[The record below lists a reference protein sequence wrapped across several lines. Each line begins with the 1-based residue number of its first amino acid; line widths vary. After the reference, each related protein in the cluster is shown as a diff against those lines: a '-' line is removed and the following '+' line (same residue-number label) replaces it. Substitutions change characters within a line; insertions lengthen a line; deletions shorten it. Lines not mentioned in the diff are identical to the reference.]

1 MTTTKH
7 DAFKSPLT
15 HANHKVKGVSLPIFA
30 LIEPRKGK
38 SPMLNEQTIQTLNAL
53 RLFGM
58 ARSFAD
64 KVVHPTSAD
73 LSHQEF
79 FGLIVQ
85 DEKTYRDNLRLK
97 RLLLNAKLS
106 QPACLEDIDYKHP
119 RGLNKQ
125 TILELSSA
133 DWITRHHSVL
143 LTGSTGVGKSYIA
156 CALGNFAA
164 RQGHTVLYLRAPR
177 LFEMLL
183 AAKADGSHLKM
194 LTRLAKIQLLIL
206 DDLFLTPLDASQRN
220 DLLEIIE
227 DRYQKTPTV
236 ITSQCPIKD
245 WHTIIGEPTIADGIL
260 DRLLHHAYK
269 IELKGDSIRKTKK

>member
-1 MTTTKH
+1 
-7 DAFKSPLT
+7 
-15 HANHKVKGVSLPIFA
+15 
-30 LIEPRKGK
+30 
-38 SPMLNEQTIQTLNAL
+38 MLNEQTLQTLNAL
-53 RLFGM
+53 KLFGM
-58 ARSFAD
+58 ARSFGD
-64 KVVHPTSAD
+64 KIAHPSAAD
-73 LSHQEF
+73 LSHPEF

-97 RLLLNAKLS
+97 RLLLNAKLN

-125 TILELSSA
+125 TILELSA
-133 DWITRHHSVL
+133 TDWISRHDTVL
-143 LTGSTGVGKSYIA
+143 LTGPTGVGKSFIA

-183 AAKADGSHLKM
+183 QSKADGSHLKT
-194 LTRLAKIQLLIL
+194 LTRLAKVQLLIL
-206 DDLFLTPLDASQRN
+206 DDLFLTPLDDLHRN

-227 DRYQKTPTV
+227 DRYQKNPTV

-245 WHTIIGEPTIADGIL
+245 WHTIIGEPTVADGIL

-269 IELKGDSIRKTKK
+269 IELKGESIRKTKK

>member
-1 MTTTKH
+1 
-7 DAFKSPLT
+7 
-15 HANHKVKGVSLPIFA
+15 
-30 LIEPRKGK
+30 
-38 SPMLNEQTIQTLNAL
+38 MLNEQTIQTLNAL

-64 KVVHPTSAD
+64 KIAHPTSAD

-119 RGLNKQ
+119 RGVNKQ
-125 TILELSSA
+125 LILELYSP

-143 LTGSTGVGKSYIA
+143 LTGPTGVGKSYIA

-245 WHTIIGEPTIADGIL
+245 WHTIIGEPTVADAIL
-260 DRLLHHAYK
+260 DRLLHHGYK
-269 IELKGDSIRKTKK
+269 IELKGESIRKTKK

>member
-1 MTTTKH
+1 
-7 DAFKSPLT
+7 
-15 HANHKVKGVSLPIFA
+15 
-30 LIEPRKGK
+30 
-38 SPMLNEQTIQTLNAL
+38 MLNEQTLQTLNAL
-53 RLFGM
+53 KLFGM

-64 KVVHPTSAD
+64 KIAHPSAAD
-73 LSHQEF
+73 LSHPEF
-79 FGLIVQ
+79 FALIVQ
-85 DEKTYRDNLRLK
+85 DEKTYRDNIRLK
-97 RLLLNAKLS
+97 RLLLNAKLTQS
-106 QPACLEDIDYKHP
+106 ACLEDIDYKHP

-125 TILELSSA
+125 TILELSST
-133 DWITRHHSVL
+133 DWISRHDTVL
-143 LTGSTGVGKSYIA
+143 LTGPTGVGKSYLA

-194 LTRLAKIQLLIL
+194 LTRLAKVQLLVL
-206 DDLFLTPLDASQRN
+206 DDLFLTPLDDLQRN

-227 DRYQKTPTV
+227 DRYRKTPTI

-245 WHTIIGEPTIADGIL
+245 WHAIIGEPTVADAIL

-269 IELKGDSIRKTKK
+269 IELKGESIRKTKK